1 MIPSNISPTSKS
13 KRKFSKPDSNC
24 ILYIRNGKA
33 KDIGDIPAQVCPLNF
48 DGGRWAIIPDK
59 KALTLY
65 PFPADM
71 VNKRMQ
77 EVLSCNNY
85 GIDEIITYLLENS
98 GKMLRPRLVFLSAS
112 MYPHEP
118 PLVIDMAV
126 AIELVHLASLLHDDV
141 IDQAKLRRGQE
152 SINSR
157 WGNNASVLTGDYLF
171 ASAFNLVNLHNQ
183 KDILDNLSSTI
194 KIMCAGEIKQ
204 MSLVHNLHI
213 SEDEYL
219 EKSYGKTA
227 CLFAACCKIGAL
239 TCSMPAEET
248 AALEEFGLCLGYA
261 YQIIDDL
268 LDFLSES
275 KLLGKPCGS
284 DLLEGNIT
292 LPVIYT
298 LRDPRYG
305 GWLQSIL
312 SADRFDTGT
321 IPDITD
327 ALINSGAVAYSLA
340 LSRKFLARGIARL
353 NVLPATAARKE
364 IIDMGS
370 FLLEEYYCS
379 LSAYCPIAGLELSS
393 S

>member
-1 MIPSNISPTSKS
+1 M
-13 KRKFSKPDSNC
+13 R
-24 ILYIRNGKA
+24 
-33 KDIGDIPAQVCPLNF
+33 
-48 DGGRWAIIPDK
+48 
-59 KALTLY
+59 
-65 PFPADM
+65 
-71 VNKRMQ
+71 
-77 EVLSCNNY
+77 EVLTCKNS
-85 GIDEIITYLLENS
+85 GIDEIIAYLLESS

-112 MYPHEP
+112 MYPHDP
-118 PLVIDMAV
+118 PLVIDIAV
-126 AIELVHLASLLHDDV
+126 AIELVHMASLLHDDV
-141 IDQAKLRRGQE
+141 IDQAKLRRGRE
-152 SINSR
+152 SLNSR

-171 ASAFNLVNLHNQ
+171 ATAFNLVNLHNQ
-183 KDILDNLSSTI
+183 KDILDNLTTTI

-204 MSLVHNLHI
+204 MSLVHNLQI

-239 TCSMPAEET
+239 TCCMPVEET
-248 AALEEFGLCLGYA
+248 NALEEFGLCLGYA

-268 LDFLSES
+268 LDFLSDS

-305 GWLQSIL
+305 DWLQSIL
-312 SADRFDTGT
+312 SVDVFDPGT
-321 IPDITD
+321 IPEITD

-340 LSRKFLARGIARL
+340 LSRKFLARGMARL

-364 IIDMGS
+364 IMDMGS
-370 FLLEEYYCS
+370 FLLEEYYS
-379 LSAYCPIAGLELSS
+379 NLSQYCPMPGQELSS